1 MIRLTSTVQAQALRH
16 RIPALAVLRMTQ
28 FEGEDGLYDPQR
40 HGSIVV
46 VEPGD
51 DVEQDFPE
59 AGEQGLLSGLEEDAA
74 PFDYVFAYR
83 EGDTALFEAVIQID
97 DEKTL
102 TLIIPNAPW
111 LPESLRR
118 RLETLAQES

>member
-28 FEGEDGLYDPQR
+28 FEGADGLYDPLR

-46 VEPGD
+46 VEPDD

-74 PFDYVFAYR
+74 PFEYVVAYR

-118 RLETLAQES
+118 QLETLAQES